1 MQNAK
6 ALSQAK
12 ANVERYFKVVGV
24 LENLNETLAVLE
36 THIPRYFNGLQDMY
50 FNELLSKKNRIERG
64 VYISLYF
71 LICHCINCA
80 SDKNQTR
87 IDALCAGESAAGI
100 FCILLLYLSVCLL
113 QSRISTKIKII
124 PGS

>member
-50 FNELLSKKNRIERG
+50 FNELLSKKNRIER
-64 VYISLYF
+64 
-71 LICHCINCA
+71 C
-80 SDKNQTR
+80 
-87 IDALCAGESAAGI
+87 
-100 FCILLLYLSVCLL
+100 LYLSL
-113 QSRISTKIKII
+113 SIS
-124 PGS
+124 